1 MPYLYNEATHKITIP
16 RGDTATLHF
25 TVDGGGVRDG
35 DAVLFRVRN
44 RSRNLWTITKIAL
57 VENGAATI
65 RLTSA
70 DTRGLSSGQKYG
82 WSIGVVSDPD
92 TDVDGNPIANDAT
105 DNVLTAFNELMTFEV
120 VESGVLGVDA

>member
-44 RSRNLWTITKIAL
+44 RSRNLWTITKMAL

-82 WSIGVVSDPD
+82 WTIGVVSDPVMD
-92 TDVDGNPIANDAT
+92 EQGNPIANDAT
-105 DNVLTAFNELMTFEV
+105 DNVMSIYNELPKFDLLEA
-120 VESGVLGVDA
+120 GVHV

>member
-1 MPYLYNEATHKITIP
+1 MPYLYNETTHKITIP
-16 RGDTATLHF
+16 RGDTATLHL
-25 TVDGGGVRDG
+25 TVSGGGVADG

-44 RSRNLWTITKIAL
+44 RSRNNWTITKMAL
-57 VENGAATI
+57 VTDGTAMI

-82 WSIGVVSDPD
+82 WTIGVVSDPD
-92 TDVDGNPIANDAT
+92 MDEQGNPIANDAT
-105 DNVLTAFNELMTFEV
+105 DNVLTAFNELMAFEV